1 MENVKNVNEY
11 NNSQLKIKQEIRETI
26 GKNNNSNVNEKSDD
40 EKIREARE
48 KYYKKNS
55 KKEGEKKQEEESLKK
70 LRVNEPEG
78 FELNTEKA
86 MRLKREKKLKELAKN
101 LEKMGVKFKSEGK
114 KRLPGAPSEINGLKK
129 GINFYNK
136 CLLCDAEQ
144 LGKYIDE
151 IEIESSNEKG
161 EILKYKNYGEAAKV
175 LNELMEKCKKMVEL
189 SIKDLDD
196 LVDDLGINIEY
207 DYYKDDIDER
217 FKYIRKF
224 MYAYERLLQEH
235 SEILLTVLNLIKNN
249 LSYDSTK
256 RNSKDLGFFGDL
268 LNIYYENY
276 IKIYKDFSNYIPTVI
291 YKDFSN
297 YIPIVFKEDWFSFY
311 ETIKIIKKWEGL
323 KNKISSINKKT
334 INEATLSNLEVKYEN
349 KKYNVLEEYKKYG
362 EAAKVLNELMEKCKY
377 VKKSE
382 NEYYDDYSRILQEHL
397 TVLEKL
403 CKIINSNEEF
413 NSNEEYYFS
422 KLKSKNLGSFADL
435 FNVYY
440 KSCINLYENFLKG
453 LPPKK
458 TDLILEEDWNYFNE
472 KIEYEKYLDY
482 ISTKINLD
490 LNDKEK
496 LKDEKEK
503 LKSFNGLKADYKKG
517 LITEHFNIIN
527 KCVDLAENQRFYSK
541 KLKAYLQERKEKIDF
556 LVKMLKQNNY
566 DIKKEKKF
574 NFNIYKK
581 NLEFNSVAEI
591 FKYVNVLHGTVI
603 EKLRILKE
611 ELKKEE
617 EELKRNP
624 EDTLIKSDKLIK
636 SAELVF
642 RVLFIEILKKECRY
656 LDVLSKIKTK
666 MIKSKDAGDIF
677 TDEKIFREDFE
688 NVFIKYSML
697 NIVNLYENFLTYDP
711 IKYPNEFS
719 EYSKELLEKPE

>member
-86 MRLKREKKLKELAKN
+86 MRLKREKKLKELAEN
-101 LEKMGVKFKSEGK
+101 LEKMGVEFKSEGK

-151 IEIESSNEKG
+151 VEIESSNEKG

-196 LVDDLGINIEY
+196 LVYDLGINIEY

-235 SEILLTVLNLIKNN
+235 SETLLTVLNLIKNN

-256 RNSKDLGFFGDL
+256 RNSKDLGLFGDL
-268 LNIYYENY
+268 FNIYYEKF

-291 YKDFSN
+291 YKDFSS

-311 ETIKIIKKWEGL
+311 EIIKIIKKWEGL
-323 KNKISSINKKT
+323 KNKISSINEKT
-334 INEATLSNLEVKYEN
+334 INEATLSNHEVKYVN
-349 KKYNVLEEYKKYG
+349 KKYDVLEYKKYD
-362 EAAKVLNELMEKCKY
+362 EAAKELNELMEKCKY

-382 NEYYDDYSRILQEHL
+382 NEYYDNYSRILQEHL
-397 TVLEKL
+397 RVLEKL
-403 CKIINSNEEF
+403 CKIINSNEE
-413 NSNEEYYFS
+413 YYFS
-422 KLKSKNLGSFADL
+422 KLKSENLGSFADL

-440 KSCINLYENFLKG
+440 KTCINLYKNFLNG
-453 LPPKK
+453 LPLKK
-458 TDLILEEDWNYFNE
+458 TDLISEEDWNDFNE
-472 KIEYEKYLDY
+472 KIKYENYLNH

-490 LNDKEK
+490 LDKE
-496 LKDEKEK
+496 EK
-503 LKSFNGLKADYKKG
+503 LKSLKVDYKKN
-517 LITEHFNIIN
+517 LFTERFNIIN
-527 KCVDLAENQRFYSK
+527 KCVDLAKNQDGFFSNN
-541 KLKAYLQERKEKIDF
+541 LKAYLQERKSKIDF

-574 NFNIYKK
+574 NFNIYNKK
-581 NLEFNSVAEI
+581 SLKFNSVAEI
-591 FKYVNVLHGTVI
+591 FKYVNDLHGKVI
-603 EKLRILKE
+603 ERLRLLKE

-624 EDTLIKSDKLIK
+624 EDTLLKSNTLIKSD
-636 SAELVF
+636 EFVF

-656 LDVLSKIKTK
+656 LDVLSEIKTK
-666 MIKSKDAGDIF
+666 MIELKDAGVIF

-688 NVFIKYSML
+688 DVFIKHSML
-697 NIVNLYENFLTYDP
+697 NIINLYENFLNYHA
-711 IKYPNEFS
+711 IKFN
-719 EYSKELLEKPE
+719 EYSKELLKKPE